1 MHDLKWI
8 IITQI
13 ITLIFQF
20 FISSNE
26 KLKNIF
32 LLTFILNLLNLACH
46 FLNKDYA
53 TSIVEIFIVI
63 RSFIYIY
70 KDKLKAYK
78 YNNIIPMFFIIIKPF
93 VGLFAIKNPLQI
105 ISILIPSYTTYYM
118 WYYETTQKLRV
129 GNIIGNAFW
138 AIYNLLTGLWILSIS
153 NMITVIM
160 NVIAYINKNNNKL
173 YKIN

>member
-1 MHDLKWI
+1 MFDLKWI

-32 LLTFILNLLNLACH
+32 LLTFILNILNLICH
-46 FLNKDYA
+46 LLNKDYA
-53 TSIVEIFIVI
+53 TVFVEIFIVI

-70 KDKLKAYK
+70 REKLKKYK
-78 YNNIIPMFFIIIKPF
+78 HSYVIPWFFIIIKPI
-93 VGLFAIKNPLQI
+93 VGLLAIKNGLQI

-118 WYYETTQKLRV
+118 WYYTTTQKLRIGNIV
-129 GNIIGNAFW
+129 GNLFW

-153 NMITVIM
+153 NIITIIM
-160 NVIAYINKNNNKL
+160 NVFEYIKNNKIKKGKL
-173 YKIN
+173 I